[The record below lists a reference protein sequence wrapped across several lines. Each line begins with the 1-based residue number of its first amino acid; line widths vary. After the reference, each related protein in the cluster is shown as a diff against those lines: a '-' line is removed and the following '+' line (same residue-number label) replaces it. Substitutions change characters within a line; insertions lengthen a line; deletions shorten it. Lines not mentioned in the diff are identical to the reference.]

1 MKVKKVIRKDNVL
14 EQPSETA
21 PKKKKNKIIQDE
33 SEQNEDN
40 IVEQPAETAPKKKK
54 NKVVQDESE
63 ENEDNV
69 VEQSAETAPKK
80 KKNKAVQYESEEYTE
95 TSNKRST
102 RSSNKNK
109 SAKSI
114 KSIKPTL
121 NKGYSKRKNETT
133 KSFFEK
139 SDDISNSGPIDTCKT
154 VSFYDNLKNSTKDWT
169 LETGDEIVPF
179 EWEEVGMSYYVVGF
193 TKTSRSNIYVV
204 YVVLLKKIQ
213 LKKWHYLT

>member
-14 EQPSETA
+14 EQPS
-21 PKKKKNKIIQDE
+21 
-33 SEQNEDN
+33 
-40 IVEQPAETAPKKKK
+40 
-54 NKVVQDESE
+54 
-63 ENEDNV
+63 
-69 VEQSAETAPKK
+69 ETAPKK

-154 VSFYDNLKNSTKDWT
+154 VSFL
-169 LETGDEIVPF
+169 
-179 EWEEVGMSYYVVGF
+179 
-193 TKTSRSNIYVV
+193 
-204 YVVLLKKIQ
+204 
-213 LKKWHYLT
+213 

>member
-1 MKVKKVIRKDNVL
+1 MKL
-14 EQPSETA
+14 
-21 PKKKKNKIIQDE
+21 
-33 SEQNEDN
+33 QN
-40 IVEQPAETAPKKKK
+40 
-54 NKVVQDESE
+54 
-63 ENEDNV
+63 
-69 VEQSAETAPKK
+69 
-80 KKNKAVQYESEEYTE
+80 
-95 TSNKRST
+95 
-102 RSSNKNK
+102 
-109 SAKSI
+109 
-114 KSIKPTL
+114 L
-121 NKGYSKRKNETT
+121 
-133 KSFFEK
+133 FFEK